1 MDFGGG
7 ILLLGV
13 STFSFPVFVLRGAK
27 ESSTHKILVGNQRE
41 RTTSCVAG
49 HGFLF
54 FLICL
59 WQSCMFV
66 QTLSGSKTFLYI
78 FFDFLPIFNR
88 EFSSLFWSLTG
99 NFLFLL
105 FLKHICSLTVNGSSF
120 LGDPSIPSSEG
131 KDGNSYP
138 RSRFMANELR
148 FWLKRLVE
156 RPNMMY
162 VGALV
167 WPVVQG

>member
-1 MDFGGG
+1 
-7 ILLLGV
+7 
-13 STFSFPVFVLRGAK
+13 
-27 ESSTHKILVGNQRE
+27 
-41 RTTSCVAG
+41 
-49 HGFLF
+49 
-54 FLICL
+54 
-59 WQSCMFV
+59 
-66 QTLSGSKTFLYI
+66 
-78 FFDFLPIFNR
+78 
-88 EFSSLFWSLTG
+88 
-99 NFLFLL
+99 
-105 FLKHICSLTVNGSSF
+105 VNGSSF